1 MEAEKKEFNQDIYT
15 NFYSHAKENQIEI
28 INFLEI
34 EIIRIYEEVSKKR
47 VFLEMYSKN
56 FDSDIDIVL
65 GALNCL
71 MIKNV
76 SNKEK
81 KIELLQEQ
89 AKNLRE
95 IKNIAYIIF
104 LEIEDLEI
112 ELRTLLTFL
121 LLIDC
126 EKYEELSKKLNLE
139 ESENK
144 TIRNLIQRS

>member
-1 MEAEKKEFNQDIYT
+1 MEAVKKEFNQDIYT

>member
-1 MEAEKKEFNQDIYT
+1 MEAVKKEFNQDIYT

-34 EIIRIYEEVSKKR
+34 EIIRIYEEVSKKHT
-47 VFLEMYSKN
+47 FLEMYSKN